1 MIARRSFLIGA
12 GLLAGGAG
20 RLIAGVP
27 GNDDL
32 SFDVF
37 RNGSHIGSHVLRF
50 SRTGDSIVVNIA
62 AEFKVG
68 WGPIVLFRY
77 QHTGVETWQAG
88 RFVSLETQTNDNG
101 TRRQVFAH
109 RQANGIVIRAT
120 DVPDRLASADILP
133 LTHWAI
139 AAMSV
144 PVFNPE
150 TGKDMAEQARHLGQS
165 TVALADGAKIPATRF
180 ALSGEAQIVDFYDS
194 EQVWAA
200 LQAKAKDGSMI
211 EYRRA

>member
-101 TRRQVFAH
+101 TRRRVFAH

-120 DVPDRLASADILP
+120 DLPDRLASADILP

-200 LQAKAKDGSMI
+200 LQAKAKDGSTI

>member
-1 MIARRSFLIGA
+1 MIARRGFLIGA

-20 RLIAGVP
+20 RVSPGVP

-32 SFDVF
+32 SFYVF
-37 RNGSHIGSHVLRF
+37 RNGSHIGSHALRF
-50 SRTGDSIVVNIA
+50 SRNGDTLTVNIS

-68 WGPIVLFRY
+68 FGPIVLFRY
-77 QHTGVETWQAG
+77 QHSGVETWQSG
-88 RFVSLETQTNDNG
+88 RFISLETQTNDNG
-101 TRRQVFAH
+101 THRQVSARRQAD
-109 RQANGIVIRAT
+109 GISIRAT
-120 DVPDRLASADILP
+120 GLPDRVASANTLP

-139 AAMSV
+139 EAMSA

-150 TGKDMAEQARHLGQS
+150 TGKEMAEQATHLGQS

-180 ALSGEAQIVDFYDS
+180 SLTGEAQITDFYDNA
-194 EQVWAA
+194 QVWAA

-211 EYRRA
+211 DYRRT

>member
-1 MIARRSFLIGA
+1 VIARRCFLIGA
-12 GLLAGGAG
+12 GLFAGGAG
-20 RLIAGVP
+20 RLVPGVP

-32 SFDVF
+32 YFDVF
-37 RNGSHIGSHVLRF
+37 RNGSHIGSHTLRF
-50 SRTGDSIVVNIA
+50 SRNGDSLVVNIA

-68 WGPIVLFRY
+68 FGPIVLFRY
-77 QHTGVETWQAG
+77 QHTGVETWQSG

-101 TRRQVFAH
+101 THRQVLARRQAD
-109 RQANGIVIRAT
+109 GIAIRAT
-120 DVPDRLASADILP
+120 DLPDRVASANSLP

-139 AAMSV
+139 EAMSA

-180 ALSGEAQIVDFYDS
+180 ALTGEAQIVDYYDDS
-194 EQVWAA
+194 EVWAA
-200 LQAKAKDGSMI
+200 LQAQAKDGSVI
-211 EYRRA
+211 EYRRT